1 MPSSDPLLL
10 NRFFNTQHAPAGAHA
25 SLTLGFP
32 GASGGMDLELCGA
45 PGQSV
50 LVALE
55 SACSPGL
62 FEALPFSEPPDDA
75 ERQRFVSDQGDAA
88 LGASGLGA
96 RLFELHE
103 VRRDFSLATDSWQA
117 GDLRFTLYTPV
128 RALPDPDACDAPE
141 AMRAY
146 LPAVRAEVCVD
157 NRAGRQ
163 ARRVVLGLAGIDP
176 VRGLRHLQLDGGA
189 GIGDGLE
196 IGLATD
202 AADAWSGIGFD
213 PLAVLGE
220 RHQSNRAAM
229 LGRWGL
235 VCAEVPAGEQR
246 TLRFAFCFHR
256 AGIVTG
262 GLATRQLYNRWFDSV
277 EAVARFALSAPG
289 FDEAVQACRD
299 TDARL
304 AASALSPAQRF
315 TVAHTTR
322 SYLYSTQ
329 LLERDGRALWV
340 VNEGEYNMLNTLDLV
355 PDHSL
360 HEGLHHPWTIRNVL
374 DQYAARYS
382 YEDQLRFA
390 GSDTL
395 HPGGLAFTHDM
406 GVDGIFAPAGRSA
419 YERAG
424 LSGCFSQMS
433 TEELLN
439 WTLCAGLYVQQGNDL
454 PWARHHLGLLERC
467 LHSLE
472 RRDHPDPAQRIG
484 VPRADSSRCEG
495 GREITTYDCLDPSL
509 GQAAGN
515 AYIAGKAWAA
525 QLILQH
531 LFTRLDRPALAERAH
546 AQARRAAATVVA
558 IARPDGRIPALLE
571 APDDDAVTLPV
582 VEALAYPWFAGCREA
597 LAPQGE
603 YATYLAALK
612 RHVSEHVLRED
623 TCLFADG
630 GWRITSRSDNTF
642 PAKTYVC
649 QFIVR
654 EILGIDLG
662 PLGERADTAH
672 AAWQLHP
679 QHSVHC
685 WSEQVKNGQVFAAK
699 YYPRGV
705 SSQIWLTEQASRA

>member
-1 MPSSDPLLL
+1 MSLS

-55 SACSPGL
+55 SALSPGL
-62 FEALPFSEPPDDA
+62 FETLPFCEPPDDA
-75 ERQRFVSDQGDAA
+75 ERQRFVSDQGDAH

-96 RLFELHE
+96 RLFERDE
-103 VRRDFSLATDSWQA
+103 VQRTFSLATDSWQA

-128 RALPDPDACDAPE
+128 RALPDPDACDAAD

-146 LPAVRAEVCVD
+146 VPAVRAEIEVD
-157 NRAGRQ
+157 NRAGTR
-163 ARRVVLGLAGIDP
+163 ARRVAVGLSGIDP
-176 VRGLRHLQLDGGA
+176 LRGLRHLQLAQGA

-196 IGLATD
+196 SGFATD
-202 AADAWSGIGFD
+202 APGAWSGIGFD
-213 PLAVLGE
+213 PLAVLGDPHE
-220 RHQSNRAAM
+220 SNRASM

-235 VCAEVPAGEQR
+235 VCAEVPAGEKR

-256 AGIVTG
+256 AGVVTG
-262 GLATRQLYNRWFDSV
+262 GIATRQLYTRWFDSV
-277 EAVARFALSAPG
+277 ESVACFALSQAG
-289 FDEAVQACRD
+289 FDEAVQASRAA
-299 TDARL
+299 DARL
-304 AASALSPAQRF
+304 AGSALSAAQRF
-315 TVAHTTR
+315 TVAHATR

-374 DQYAARYS
+374 DQYVAGYS
-382 YEDQLRFA
+382 YEDA
-390 GSDTL
+390 D
-395 HPGGLAFTHDM
+395 GLSFTHDM
-406 GVDGIFAPAGRSA
+406 GVDGIFAPPGRSA

-424 LSGCFSQMS
+424 LTGCFSQMT

-439 WTLCAGLYVQQGNDL
+439 WTLCAGLYAHQGRD
-454 PWARHHLGLLERC
+454 PAWTRRRLGVLERC
-467 LHSLE
+467 LDSLE
-472 RRDHPDPAQRIG
+472 RRDHRDPARRIG

-515 AYIAGKAWAA
+515 TYIAGKAWAA
-525 QLILQH
+525 CVILQR
-531 LFTRLDRPALAERAH
+531 LFTQLDRPALAERAH
-546 AQARRAAATVVA
+546 AQARRAAATVA
-558 IARPDGRIPALLE
+558 GSASADGRIPALLE
-571 APDDDAVTLPV
+571 APDDDAVILPV
-582 VEALAYPWFAGCREA
+582 IEALAYPWFAGCRDA
-597 LAPQGE
+597 LAPDGE
-603 YATYLAALK
+603 YAPYLAALK
-612 RHVSEHVLRED
+612 RHVADHVLRED

-642 PAKTYVC
+642 PAKAYVC
-649 QFIVR
+649 QFVAR
-654 EILGIDLG
+654 EILQMDLG
-662 PLGERADTAH
+662 HLGARADEAH

-679 QHSVHC
+679 ELSIHC
-685 WSEQVKNGQVFAAK
+685 WSEQVKNGLVFAAK

-705 SSQIWLTEQASRA
+705 SSQIWLTETR